1 MIYTEIEYLWSDR
14 CLFFGYGIVG
24 GVLIILYERWGLDKT
39 FFPKKNKPEFP
50 SPPQE
55 KWTFLLILSV
65 GSCIDMT
72 SPRKFKTIK
81 TIFFLSFFNSIKYL
95 YDLF

>member
-39 FFPKKNKPEFP
+39 FFPKKKLAWISQP
-50 SPPQE
+50 
-55 KWTFLLILSV
+55 
-65 GSCIDMT
+65 
-72 SPRKFKTIK
+72 SPRKMN
-81 TIFFLSFFNSIKYL
+81 LPFNTKCWL
-95 YDLF
+95 LHWHDLPKKI